1 MSPVQ
6 ILEAAGIGLAA
17 GVIGGLAGIGGSL
30 VMLPGLA
37 LVFGFRDA
45 AHTDQHLYMA
55 AAMAVNVLVAIP
67 ATRKH
72 ARAGAVRRE
81 LVARVMP
88 AMVMAIIAGVLVSDR
103 VPGRA
108 LKTILAAFIAA
119 YCVVNI
125 YRVFRPRPQVNR
137 PPEITTAP
145 VLGAIG
151 AGAGFV
157 GGLLGLGGGAVM
169 VPALNTFAR
178 LKLLDAIA
186 TSSATMAVSA
196 AIGASL
202 KFATLRLHDLRWQ
215 DAAWLVVAMAP
226 GAVLGGYAGAWL
238 AHRLPIRTVRIAISV
253 ILLLVAIRL
262 VMPSV

>member
-1 MSPVQ
+1 VSPVQ

-37 LVFGFRDA
+37 LVFGYRDA

-55 AAMAVNVLVAIP
+55 AAMAVNVLVAVP

-103 VPGRA
+103 VPGRRA
-108 LKTILAAFIAA
+108 QDDPRGVHRGVLRGEHLPCFPAA
-119 YCVVNI
+119 
-125 YRVFRPRPQVNR
+125 
-137 PPEITTAP
+137 AP
-145 VLGAIG
+145 GESSARDHHR
-151 AGAGFV
+151 AGPGRDRRRAGFV

-215 DAAWLVVAMAP
+215 DAAWLVAAMGP
-226 GAVLGGYAGAWL
+226 GAILGGYAGAWL